1 MTAKPTQAL
10 LALLLAAAAVGCGGP
25 APGTPPAGLGLGA
38 GAGTGPQAAPTA
50 PPSYSPYEP
59 ADLGH
64 GAKSGISDAGVKLLG
79 GSLAIEAT
87 DGTGPIQ
94 GIVIDVYG
102 PTLATGVGGTAGKAT
117 MAPLAPG
124 TGYTVVVRA
133 PGFATLRQAGL
144 EIKQKMTTTV
154 RLALIPGATA
164 AGRVTA
170 GGAPIAGAV
179 VSDGLNSVLT
189 GADGRYELAGVSPG
203 TATLRVS
210 KPRFVAAARQA
221 TLAAGGTAG
230 VDLELAP
237 AEGSLF
243 FDTRLAGGLD
253 ASRFAGLKQGLGQ
266 QGWKLVET
274 PPPAP
279 GDAWV
284 LVCPA
289 GAIPSDTMAKATS
302 FVAQGGKLVM
312 LGEWGGFGGFD
323 NPAANALAHGMGL
336 HFNPDLLREVTSGRS
351 PERLAIAQFGP
362 ALQPGPKSVIFQNAC
377 SLFGLSG
384 MVPLA
389 STGSS
394 AYRVQAGATDVRA
407 VAMGGPYG
415 AGKAIALGDT
425 SGWSDAD
432 SDGDGKPD
440 ASAADNMLFW
450 EKLLAW

>member
-1 MTAKPTQAL
+1 MTPPSPRIL
-10 LALLLAAAAVGCGGP
+10 LALAMANALAGCGGP
-25 APGTPPAGLGLGA
+25 APGGPTGGIGLGPSA
-38 GAGTGPQAAPTA
+38 GAGPQAVPTA

-59 ADLGH
+59 VDLAN

-87 DGTGPIQ
+87 DGAGPIA
-94 GIVIDVYG
+94 GMVVDVYG
-102 PTLATGVGGTAGKAT
+102 PTLATGVGSAAGKAT
-117 MAPLAPG
+117 MAPLSPG

-154 RLALIPGATA
+154 RLALIPGATV

-170 GGAPIAGAV
+170 GGAPVVGAV
-179 VSDGLNSVLT
+179 VSDGLNSALT

-203 TATLRVS
+203 AATLRVS

-221 TLAAGGTAG
+221 TLNAGGTAG
-230 VDLELAP
+230 VDLVLAP
-237 AEGSLF
+237 AEGALF
-243 FDTRLAGGLD
+243 FDTRLASGLD
-253 ASRFAGLKQGLGQ
+253 ATRFAGLKQGLAA
-266 QGWKLVET
+266 QGWKLVES

-289 GAIPSDTMAKATS
+289 GAITADTMAKATS

-336 HFNPDLLREVTSGRS
+336 HFNPDLLREVSSGRA
-351 PERLAIAQFGP
+351 PERLAIAHFGA
-362 ALQPGPKSVIFQNAC
+362 ALQPGPQSVVFENAC

-394 AYRVQAGATDVRA
+394 AYRVQAGTPDVRA

-425 SGWSDAD
+425 SGWSDVDA
-432 SDGDGKPD
+432 DGDGKPD
-440 ASAADNMLFW
+440 AAAADTMLFW